1 MLEVRDLRVP
11 YGAIEAVKGISF
23 EVRERELVA
32 LIGANGAGKT
42 TTLRTI
48 SGIVRP
54 RSGRLFY
61 DGQDLSRMAPHRIV
75 SSGIVQSPEGR
86 QIFGQ
91 LTVRE
96 NLRLG
101 AVTRSDADGV
111 ASDLERVLELFPILR
126 ERFGQR
132 AGTLSGGEQ
141 QMLAIGRALMGRP
154 RLLLLDEPSL
164 GLAPLV
170 VNRIFSVIGELKSA
184 GVTTLLVEQNA
195 RKALALAD
203 RAYVME
209 TGQIT
214 FGGSAAE
221 LSGNVD
227 LVNAYL
233 GGATLV

>member
-1 MLEVRDLRVP
+1 MLEVRDLRVT

-75 SSGIVQSPEGR
+75 SSGIVQTPEGR

-170 VNRIFSVIGELKSA
+170 VNRIFSVIGPTASGRPPTISRALST
-184 GVTTLLVEQNA
+184 VTACAA
-195 RKALALAD
+195 RVSTSERSSKAWTCGLIA
-203 RAYVME
+203 
-209 TGQIT
+209 
-214 FGGSAAE
+214 
-221 LSGNVD
+221 
-227 LVNAYL
+227 
-233 GGATLV
+233 